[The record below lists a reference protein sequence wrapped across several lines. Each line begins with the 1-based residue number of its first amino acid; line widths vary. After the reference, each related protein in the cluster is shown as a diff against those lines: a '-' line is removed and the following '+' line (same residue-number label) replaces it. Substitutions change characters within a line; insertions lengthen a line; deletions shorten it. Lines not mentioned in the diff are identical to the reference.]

1 MTITSSTSRTQYT
14 GNGVTTNFATGFY
27 FTENSQVKALKTVI
41 STGVDTELVNPTDF
55 SVTGALNPSGGTV
68 TCVVAPLGT
77 ERLTIYRTDDFV
89 QEVNLTAYENFPAET
104 VEDALDKLT
113 IQTTQLLDATNRSLQ
128 FSEGST
134 VSSAFTIETP
144 IANRG
149 LKYNASG
156 TGIIN
161 TTDDPDGIVAAAAAS
176 ASAAASSASSAAT
189 SAGTAT
195 TQAGIA
201 TTQASNA
208 STSASS
214 ASTSATNASNSASSA
229 ATSATNA
236 ENSALSVGARLVST
250 STTSM
255 SIGTGSKTCTVQTSE
270 GWAVGMFITV
280 YRTSDIT
287 QFMVGQITAY
297 NTGTGQLDFTVS
309 TGNTNG
315 SGTYTDWTVVVGGRR
330 GVDGSAAGTVF
341 VSGADTTQNNLNAK
355 IAVVGMTKTIL
366 NPSGNEQLQLTA
378 ITKIKQIATGT
389 LAGDNGF
396 ASSSTSF
403 TDTGL
408 TASITP
414 TSASN
419 KILVMWSGG
428 ANYVTNG
435 SAGTGKFRTLR
446 GATPIDGAAGTKELV
461 VGGSNLTNQEFN
473 VPITRL
479 IIDAPATTSTLTYKV
494 QGKTSNT
501 GHTLKLSEYQDS
513 FIILVEYEP

>member
-214 ASTSATNASNSASSA
+214 ASTSATNASNSASAA

-297 NTGTGQLDFTVS
+297 NTGTGQLDFSVT

-341 VSGADTTQNNLNAK
+341 ASSADTTQNFLTNKLAVSGNL
-355 IAVVGMTKTIL
+355 VKTIL
-366 NPSGNEQLQLTA
+366 NPSGNEQVQLSA
-378 ITKIKQIATGT
+378 VIKIKQIKLGT
-389 LAGDNGF
+389 L
-396 ASSSTSF
+396 STSF
-403 TDTGL
+403 STTSTSFVDVGL
-408 TASITP
+408 SVSITP
-414 TSASN
+414 ESASN
-419 KILVMWSGG
+419 NILVIYSGLYKLE
-428 ANYVTNG
+428 ADASNRILETKSLRG
-435 SAGTGKFRTLR
+435 STDIEGNSNTLR
-446 GATPIDGAAGTKELV
+446 VINSSGAGNFYSVGTRMLFD
-461 VGGSNLTNQEFN
+461 S
-473 VPITRL
+473 
-479 IIDAPATTSTLTYKV
+479 PATTSATTYKV
-494 QGKTSNT
+494 QMKTSNAAAT
-501 GHTLKLSEYQDS
+501 AILAESGSA
-513 FIILVEYEP
+513 FIAVVEYEP